1 MRVFRKIGS
10 AFLGLFLVAGC
21 FLSVPGDTAVAAAPV
36 SPGRLTIDRKSAT
49 VKKAAQTITGRVPKS
64 DGIRKVTY
72 KVYSEVDEGLLSFE
86 GEAKVKNGEYSA
98 EGLKLKPNANKIV
111 VTATYADGS
120 KDEQSITLNYDSSFI
135 KDPKAK
141 NIAKAGGKG
150 GPKYV
155 NNNLLVFFEEGV
167 DDERRQEIIDTVS
180 GECAGYINGANM
192 WQVEV
197 KPASITALRKL
208 AEKLSAMEGVFYAG
222 PNMAGAAKAQ
232 KTTPADP
239 WYSNGSPAWNELN
252 PQGGNWSVE
261 AVQALSAWDYQYFYN
276 NIKVGI
282 VDAGIQ
288 NDHEDLSGKVFFPNA
303 QSAADNNPYDDHG
316 THVAGIMG
324 AIPNNNLGV
333 TGILWNT
340 IMYAYNWD
348 TIDGTDAHLYA
359 GLTDTVQAGAKVV
372 NFSLGLAN
380 DISGYGDPSV
390 NQYVIDYA
398 QQSAG
403 VMTPLLNAGYD
414 FIVVESSGNGQN
426 GYSQDAIYNGYFC
439 SVNYANCPGTT
450 TMKNKI
456 NDRILVVGNA
466 QRTGTLAFQQYRS
479 SNAGSQVDI
488 CAPGTD
494 IWSCY
499 ASDSYG
505 YMTGTSMSSPLAA
518 AVTALVWSV
527 NPSLTGSQVRS
538 LLLSNTSYTVAD
550 NTSVYHPLVNTY
562 PMVNAK
568 LAVEAAIA
576 TVEPDYAA
584 VDAAVAEA
592 NALNA
597 NLYTPGSWAALTAAV
612 NAVDHNLTYLQQP
625 QIDTMA
631 ANITGAIAGLVLK
644 TVSYTVEYRLNAADG
659 VKLAADKSAS
669 GQVTKTVTEQAVPVS
684 GYTPV
689 TAQKSLKLE
698 LEGNLIVFIYTDR
711 PIFTLRLE
719 TLKESGGQ
727 LVSVATAR
735 AGDILTVRV
744 TPSTNFYCG
753 SSRFIVMYDQN
764 FYSLLDSGN
773 AAFSVNPANS
783 YFTGTVASYGGVTS
797 SPLAQWPATF
807 VNGESSLYRFTSTAF
822 NAVSMGY
829 PSLINGSEW
838 LFSFK
843 LQVKEGA
850 AGSGRIF
857 MDDRW
862 TCNINNPTGPQYFN
876 WCADGTVTNVNGKS
890 QMDFLGNYENADI
903 SVALDTTQPPVL
915 SAKAGSTTQINGA
928 AGLITGLE
936 EGLTPARFLS
946 EFVVTTGNAALRI
959 TPDDGMMGTGTRVEL
974 IDNSTQAVTAAY
986 TVVIFGDTDGDGFAD
1001 GRDTAIVNM
1010 IAAGMLDRSQTG
1022 EAVYLAA
1029 DADRDGAV
1037 DTADA
1042 VLLENAGLFL
1052 AAVSQTTV

>member
-1 MRVFRKIGS
+1 MRIFRKIGS
-10 AFLGLFLVAGC
+10 AFLGLFLAAGC
-21 FLSVPGDTAVAAAPV
+21 FLSVPGDTAAAAAPV

-49 VKKAAQTITGRVPKS
+49 VKKAAQTITGRVSKHA
-64 DGIRKVTY
+64 GIRKVTY
-72 KVYSEVDEGLLSFE
+72 KVYSAVDEGLLSFE
-86 GEAKVKNGEYSA
+86 GEANVKNGEYSA

-120 KDEQSITLNYDSSFI
+120 KDEQSITVNYDSSYI
-135 KDPKAK
+135 RDPKTK
-141 NIAKAGGKG
+141 NIARANGKG

-180 GECAGYINGANM
+180 GECVGYINGANM

-197 KPASITALRKL
+197 KPASIAALRKL
-208 AEKLSAMEGVFYAG
+208 GKKLSAMEGVFYAG
-222 PNMAGAAKAQ
+222 PNMASAAKPE
-232 KTTPADP
+232 KTVPSDP

-261 AVQALSAWDYQYFYN
+261 AVQALSAWDYQYFFN
-276 NIKVGI
+276 QIKVGI
-282 VDAGIQ
+282 VDAGVQ
-288 NDHEDLSGKVFFPNA
+288 NDHEDLNGKIFFPNA
-303 QSAADNNPYDDHG
+303 QSASENDPTDDHG

-333 TGILWNT
+333 TGILWDT
-340 IMYAYNWD
+340 IMYSYNWD

-372 NFSLGLAN
+372 NFSLGLAD
-380 DISGYGDPSV
+380 DISGFGAPSV
-390 NQYVIDYA
+390 NEYVISYA
-398 QQSAG
+398 QQSAA

-414 FIVVESSGNGQN
+414 FIVAESSGNGQN

-439 SVNYANCPGTT
+439 SVTYANCPGTT

-466 QRTGTLAFQQYRS
+466 QRTGTLAFQQNRS

-499 ASDSYG
+499 ANDSYY
-505 YMTGTSMSSPLAA
+505 YMSGTSMASPLAA

-527 NPSLTGSQVRS
+527 NPALTGAQVRS
-538 LLLSNTSYTVAD
+538 LVLSNTSYTVAD
-550 NTSVYHPLVNTY
+550 NTTMYHPLVNTY

-576 TVEPDYAA
+576 AMEPDYTE

-592 NALNA
+592 NAVDET
-597 NLYTPGSWAALTAAV
+597 LYTPESMATLTAAV
-612 NAVDHNLTYLQQP
+612 NAVDYNLTYMQQP
-625 QIDTMA
+625 QIDAMA
-631 ANITGAIAGLVLK
+631 ANIRAAITGLVLK
-644 TVSYTVEYRLNAADG
+644 TVSYTVEYRLDTAGG
-659 VKLAADKSAS
+659 VKLADDKTAS

-689 TAQKSLKLE
+689 TAQKTLKLE
-698 LEGNLIVFIYTDR
+698 LDGNLIVFVYTSR
-711 PIFTLRLE
+711 PVFTLRLE
-719 TLKESGGQ
+719 ILKESNGQ
-727 LVSVATAR
+727 LVPVTSAR
-735 AGDILTVRV
+735 AGDIVTVRV
-744 TPSTNFYCG
+744 TPSTNFYCA

-764 FYSLLDSGN
+764 FYSLVGSGT

-783 YFTGTVASYGGVTS
+783 YYTGTVANYGGVTT

-807 VNGESSLYRFTSTAF
+807 VNGESSLYKFTSTTF
-822 NAVSMGY
+822 NAVSTGY
-829 PSLINGSEW
+829 PSLMNGSEW

-843 LQVKEGA
+843 LQVKQGA

-862 TCNINNPTGPQYFN
+862 TCNINNPTGVQYFN

-903 SVALDTTQPPVL
+903 SVALDTTQPPAL

-946 EFVVTTGNAALRI
+946 EFVETTGNAALRI
-959 TPDDGMMGTGTRVEL
+959 TPGDGMMGTGTRVEL

-1001 GRDTAIVNM
+1001 GRDTAKVNL
-1010 IAAGMLDRSQTG
+1010 IAAGMLDRAQAG

-1029 DADRDGAV
+1029 DANRDGAV
-1037 DTADA
+1037 DAADA
-1042 VLLENAGLFL
+1042 AELENAGLFL
-1052 AAVSQTTV
+1052 TAISQTTV